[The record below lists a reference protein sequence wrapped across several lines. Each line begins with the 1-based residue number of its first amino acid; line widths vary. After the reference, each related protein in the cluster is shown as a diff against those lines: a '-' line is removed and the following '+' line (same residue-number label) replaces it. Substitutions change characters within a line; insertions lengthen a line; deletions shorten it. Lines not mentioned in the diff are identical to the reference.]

1 MQLYVLGLGNGR
13 KGLFFILFI
22 KGEDAHLQTGNI
34 IIRVS
39 LAALIHDIWGDNTV
53 IHRQLTSVS
62 FAKQAVDRVLNGE
75 IRSVVVAAEIV
86 PGRNIGNRLVGHQI
100 RQTVDL
106 GGSIFIEIGAKP
118 FSLSLIKAYGGIEV
132 KQLMGKKVDFLADV
146 QKGPA
151 REGADIEFIPLAD
164 RLFPLDKLH
173 LLLDDLDGGIQL
185 IALTAQLLRLP
196 GEHLQVITKTVAV
209 EKSLD
214 LGKGVVSRRRYRI
227 VAKG

>member
-1 MQLYVLGLGNGR
+1 MQLYVLGLGNDR

-22 KGEDAHLQTGNI
+22 QGEDAHLQAGNI

-75 IRSVVVAAEIV
+75 IRSVVIAAEIV
-86 PGRNIGNRLVGHQI
+86 PGRNIGNRLIGHQI
-100 RQTVDL
+100 RQTVGL
-106 GGSIFIEIGAKP
+106 GRSIFIEIGTEP

-146 QKGPA
+146 QKGA
-151 REGADIEFIPLAD
+151 TREGADIEFIPLAD

-185 IALTAQLLRLP
+185 AHRGAAAAPAGRAFAGYHEDRCC
-196 GEHLQVITKTVAV
+196 GEKP
-209 EKSLD
+209 
-214 LGKGVVSRRRYRI
+214 
-227 VAKG
+227 